1 MMATWYV
8 CVALHLSATEIL
20 IVRRLLNTTV
30 RAENDEVWR

>member
-1 MMATWYV
+1 MKATRHV
-8 CVALHLSATEIL
+8 CVALHISATEIL